1 MPSASRVWVV
11 NDHLTTIPGSRTLWH
26 DLLEW
31 FDAEFTGGDYSILSQ
46 SVAERYR
53 CSNPKPDVIIRNGSY
68 FPSLDLPVPQIAL
81 FQDILS
87 GPGKEMQLKVIRY
100 CTTPIFNSDWTL
112 TQFPWPDILEK
123 WSKVI
128 PLPIDFDLFKPLP
141 DREGLRKK
149 WGILPNSVC
158 WIGARSHVKGWD
170 ILMKLVAV
178 TDFNWCLVVKDE
190 LPGWIGPG
198 KSTKVRLF
206 SRLPQE
212 HLVEV
217 INACS
222 VGLCTSRVE
231 TQHLAGLE
239 MGACGLP
246 LVTTNVGAY
255 YGRVSG
261 RWGIGVD
268 IWNESQQV
276 DVIAKHLSSRL
287 LTLSAASWDG
297 PRKETRNYWLA
308 QGFDRASCEKAWRAV
323 VEETTQ

>member
-31 FDAEFTGGDYSILSQ
+31 FDAEFTGGNYSILSQ

-53 CSNPKPDVIIRNGSY
+53 CSHPKPDVIIRNGSY
-68 FPSLDLPVPQIAL
+68 FPPLDLPVPQIAL
-81 FQDILS
+81 FQDIL
-87 GPGKEMQLKVIRY
+87 PGTAREMQLAVMQS
-100 CTTPIFNSDWTL
+100 CTWSVFNSEWTQA
-112 TQFPWPDILEK
+112 QFPEA
-123 WSKVI
+123 SERGRVI
-128 PLPIDFDLFKPLP
+128 PLPIDFDLFRPLP
-141 DREGLRKK
+141 DRKALREM

-158 WIGARSHVKGWD
+158 WIGALSHVKGWD
-170 ILMKLVAV
+170 ILMRLIQE
-178 TDFNWCLVVKDE
+178 TDFNWCIVVKDE
-190 LPGWIGPG
+190 VSYRLRE
-198 KSTKVRLF
+198 SLRNNTRLF

-239 MGACGLP
+239 MGACGIG

-255 YGRVSG
+255 YNRDGG
-261 RWGIGVD
+261 IWG
-268 IWNESQQV
+268 
-276 DVIAKHLSSRL
+276 AKPVNLNGCEIERLASLLS
-287 LTLSAASWDG
+287 
-297 PRKETRNYWLA
+297 PRKRWPADKIRDYWLT
-308 QGFDRASCEKAWRAV
+308 QGFDRASCEKAWREV
-323 VEETTQ
+323 VEEATK